1 MKYRSNL
8 ERNIAKA
15 LEESKIVFEY
25 EAQRLS
31 YQPKVRTYL
40 PDFYIP
46 DDDFYIEG
54 KGYFHDSQERTRHLL
69 IREQL
74 GIDVKFVF
82 GNSSNRIGKGSKM
95 TYANWCDKHNF
106 DYSDGRPPKKWFSN
120 NKGKGKRHG

>member
-1 MKYRSNL
+1 MKYKSNL

-25 EAQRLS
+25 ESQRLF

-74 GIDVKFVF
+74 GVDVKFVF

-106 DYSDGRPPKKWFSN
+106 DYSDERPLKKWFSN